1 MHYHGMGKYT
11 KPYAVLAGAIGLWL
25 AGASGWAVW
34 AAQGDDTTQV
44 STADV
49 IVEANQAKE
58 AAKEESQSTTIISRE
73 DIAAKQAKS
82 VEEIIFNE
90 TGVSRTVDAMGRV
103 GVSIRGAEPRHT
115 LILVDGRP
123 VMGDVGKFNGAGD
136 ELQRL
141 GTENVDHIEIIRGS
155 ASAKYGTD
163 AIGGVVNVVTR
174 KPADTAGIEVNVE
187 GRRVSGDSDV
197 FPYQSGFIRADS
209 GEMGK
214 WKVALYGSKRDI
226 LPVWN
231 HKLVNGTGSSGV
243 GTYGNTRDSLR
254 FFGDIKNIG
263 LSTTYE
269 IDERNKIDFN
279 MDKVEEN
286 LRRTLNNQMLNYK
299 RNGERNTYNLNY
311 SGNDGQKTDWNI
323 SVDYA
328 KLKEDDVGLMQA
340 DGGSAYYGSNMLAS
354 LNNLEHKQWNFKASA
369 NTQVNDE
376 HLLTYGFGYSE
387 EEAEG
392 SRIRNAPTS
401 YTRHI
406 NPYDY
411 DKNLYS
417 VGGVGAPA
425 SSIYDRDLPV
435 DANGIP
441 YYDQTAEW
449 YGYKDSSGK
458 AIAPSYTYEMYEK
471 DNILMNGAPQ
481 VGVNGA
487 TQEKVDAFNSFAN
500 ELLKENGDKIAD
512 PNNKTPVFLVLQ
524 YYGYSIGGQQVLPA
538 ILTWH
543 GKKFQEEAA
552 DRVNRITIGKAKIK
566 KQNFYLQDL
575 WQLNQ
580 NTTISPILR
589 LDHND
594 MFGSNATFNLGL
606 THHLGGNP
614 HRRFKANIG
623 TGYTEPGIGEL
634 YYSWEMY
641 AGMPVEDSVSRLG
654 YWFAGNPNL
663 KPEKSVN
670 FDLGIEGENGKTS
683 GRLDIFHNR
692 IKDYMTVYFT
702 GNLIDFHPTDMFKGW
717 AQPADMIYSFK
728 NIGRAEITGIEAE
741 VKQQFNDHW
750 SGRLGYTYLH
760 AVNKSD
766 PDMPKQLLDRPT
778 HKVDIGL
785 DYTNKNSGWQASLW
799 GSYYINMLDSNSLAN
814 NGNYG
819 YYYGNLDKP
828 KYEFENIKDKRNLYA
843 KKTFGIW
850 NVLVQKQLSKDAKVY
865 FGVDNI
871 FNHHDDDRA
880 LQERVYK
887 MGLNMKFGPDK
898 DTMDTALDKAVGKA
912 EVTPTLDT
920 DWFIKAPFDTTKKE
934 GVELVGDYRAR
945 WNSFT
950 GKDKPSELRVTTV
963 TSVGSALKN
972 SLEKAEHGFEQRLR
986 LGVDARIGDNTN
998 IKVLGS
1004 ASGMQGVDTMHDVS
1018 DSRGFGK
1025 QRLDTVDVTQHAAKW
1040 DFSLG
1045 RLTEPMGVTG
1055 YWFGKEY
1062 DGARAVWTSG
1072 KKQFRLGYGDFS
1084 QSTGIADSAYTHATR
1099 QVFYRPLTKNE
1110 FLGGTD
1116 NSGKAL
1122 NTEYA
1127 GVLERL
1133 LAVGNNLDK
1142 QQKIVQEVLDVIKH
1156 SDTLQNGNSAY
1167 QAISGQQK
1175 FLLGNYSQPIPMYAY
1190 LRQQTIDAAGN
1201 VISDTVSMQG
1211 FTAQIEGKT
1220 MDSFTANFFDDVVK
1234 DNWSY
1239 TYDQYY
1245 QKYVDAGASG
1255 ITKELSNG
1263 TKVVTTFYGYGTYS
1277 GTAQFTKKTGNQYTM
1292 DTDAFSKGYAAMTQ
1306 AEAEQQSIQAV
1317 TSWKDINGQYKTPDN
1332 VRQFLT
1338 VLYNKWTPENN
1349 SSMPLHLM
1357 EALGYMRPV
1366 LGTVLVQDQIPPLDK
1381 AVFAQYK
1388 HQIGDNLGLQAWYLR
1403 SIEDDT
1409 HSIASAHGDSN
1420 DVASFDQLANVIGLG
1435 AAYRLGDKVKL
1446 SYEWGQNRTDFG
1458 RYMNGHTAYN
1468 SSAAIGSTDYFLG
1481 HENGGTPKFWVAR
1494 VDIGKADTDVVGSWN
1509 AFADYKYFE
1518 HGSFFG
1524 GNGTEGVPDRYL
1536 DGILS
1541 FTVGAGYVPAK
1552 DLLIE
1557 AFYTFGAK
1565 GITQRDS
1572 LYGPETFDLGDYTRV
1587 QATWKF

>member
-1 MHYHGMGKYT
+1 MKYQS
-11 KPYAVLAGAIGLWL
+11 VLAAAIVTWL
-25 AGASGWAVW
+25 AGPFVW
-34 AAQGDDTTQV
+34 AADVQSGNQNVTTK
-44 STADV
+44 DV
-49 IVEANQAKE
+49 IVETNQAQE
-58 AAKEESQSTTIISRE
+58 AAKEESQSTTIITRE

-163 AIGGVVNVVTR
+163 AIGGVINVITR
-174 KPADTAGIEVNVE
+174 KPADKAGLEVNVE

-197 FPYQSGFIRADS
+197 FPYQNGFVRADS

-231 HKLVNGTGSSGV
+231 HKLVSGDGSKGTGL
-243 GTYGNTRDSLR
+243 YADKRDSLR

-263 LSTTYE
+263 VSTTYE
-269 IDERNKIDFN
+269 INDRNKIDFN
-279 MDKVEEN
+279 IDKVEES
-286 LRRTLNNQMLNYK
+286 LRRTLNDQMLNYK
-299 RNGERNTYNLNY
+299 RNSERNTYNLNY

-328 KLKEDDVGLMQA
+328 KLKEDDVGLMRKSE
-340 DGGSAYYGSNMLAS
+340 GSAYSGINALVS
-354 LNNLEHKQWNFKASA
+354 LDNLEHKQWNFKASA

-392 SRIRNAPTS
+392 TRIRNAPTS
-401 YTRHI
+401 YTRNI
-406 NPYDY
+406 DPWDY

-417 VGGVGAPA
+417 NGGVGKPA
-425 SSIYDRDLPV
+425 STIYDRDLPV
-435 DANGIP
+435 DENGVP
-441 YYDQTAEW
+441 YYDKTAEW

-458 AIAPSYTYEMYEK
+458 AVAPSYTYEMYLK
-471 DNILMNGAPQ
+471 DDPVMKGAPQ
-481 VGVNGA
+481 VGVNGV
-487 TQEKVDAFNSFAN
+487 TQEHVDAFNRFAD
-500 ELLKENGDKIAD
+500 ELIKENDSKLASYE
-512 PNNKTPVFLVLQ
+512 KTPVMVLMK
-524 YYGYSIGGQQVLPA
+524 YYGMYMGGQQILPPD
-538 ILTWH
+538 LTWH
-543 GKKFQEEAA
+543 GKKFQEEGAN
-552 DRVNRITIGKAKIK
+552 RQNRITIGKAKIK
-566 KQNFYLQDL
+566 KQNFYIQDL
-575 WQLNQ
+575 WQLNDD
-580 NTTISPILR
+580 TTVAPILR
-589 LDHND
+589 LDHSD
-594 MFGSNATFNLGL
+594 MFGTNATFNVGL
-606 THHLGGNP
+606 THHLGGKAN
-614 HRRFKANIG
+614 RRLKANIG

-670 FDLGIEGENGKTS
+670 FDIGIEGESGKTS
-683 GRLDIFHNR
+683 ARFDVFHNR

-702 GNLIDFHPTDMFKGW
+702 GNLIDFHPGDMLQSW

-728 NIGRAEITGIEAE
+728 NIGRAEITGVEAE
-741 VKQQFNDHW
+741 IKQKFNDHW

-760 AVNKSD
+760 AINKSD
-766 PDMPKQLLDRPT
+766 PDMPRQLLDRPT

-785 DYTNKNSGWQASLW
+785 DYINKNSGWQASLW

-819 YYYGNLDKP
+819 YYYGNLDEP
-828 KYEFENIKDKRNLYA
+828 KYEFENLKDKKNLYA

-850 NVLVQKQLSKDAKVY
+850 NILVQKQLSKDAKVY
-865 FGVDNI
+865 VGVDNI

-898 DTMDTALDKAVGKA
+898 DTIDKALDKAVGKA
-912 EVTPTLDT
+912 EVVPTLGE
-920 DWFIKAPFDTTKKE
+920 DWFIKAPFDTSKE
-934 GVELVGDYRAR
+934 TGIELIGDYRVQ

-950 GKDKPSELRVTTV
+950 GKDKPSELRVTKT

-998 IKVLGS
+998 VTILGS
-1004 ASGMQGVDTMHDVS
+1004 ASGMQGVDTKHDVS
-1018 DSRGFGK
+1018 DSRGLGK
-1025 QRLDTVDVTQHAAKW
+1025 QRLDTVDVTQHANKW
-1040 DFSLG
+1040 DFSIG

-1072 KKQFRLGYGDFS
+1072 KNQFRVGYGDFS
-1084 QSTGIADSAYTHATR
+1084 QSTGITDSAYTHATR
-1099 QVFYRPLTKNE
+1099 EVFYRALTKDE
-1110 FLGGTD
+1110 FLGGLDKTGAKP
-1116 NSGKAL
+1116 NP
-1122 NTEYA
+1122 EYA

-1133 LAVGNNLDK
+1133 MAAGDNLEA
-1142 QQKIVQEVLDVIKH
+1142 QQKIVQEVLDIIKAH
-1156 SDTLQNGNSAY
+1156 DTLDDRKSAY
-1167 QAISGQQK
+1167 ETITADKVFS
-1175 FLLGNYSQPIPMYAY
+1175 LGNYSQAIPMYAY
-1190 LRQQTIDAAGN
+1190 LRQQTIDASGKI
-1201 VISDTVSMQG
+1201 ISDTVG
-1211 FTAQIEGKT
+1211 TELFITNKKGTATE
-1220 MDSFTANFFDDVVK
+1220 SFQPDFFSDAIRSE
-1234 DNWSY
+1234 WSD
-1239 TYDQYY
+1239 TYDSKY
-1245 QKYVDAGASG
+1245 QKYVDAGSAG

-1263 TKVVTTFYGYGTYS
+1263 NKVVTTFYGYGTYT
-1277 GTAQFTKKTGNQYTM
+1277 GAGQFTKSGTQYTM
-1292 DTDAFSKGYAAMTQ
+1292 DTEEFAKGYTSMTQ
-1306 AEAEQQSIQAV
+1306 AEAQQKSVKSPLA
-1317 TSWKDINGQYKTPDN
+1317 WKTINGQYKTPDN
-1332 VRQFLT
+1332 VRAFLT
-1338 VLYNKWTPENN
+1338 DVYGNWEPEGD
-1349 SSMPLHLM
+1349 STMPLHLM

-1366 LGTVLVQDQIPPLDK
+1366 LGTVLVQDQIPPIDK
-1381 AVFAQYK
+1381 AAFAQYK
-1388 HQIGDNLGLQAWYLR
+1388 HQFGDNFGVQAWYLR
-1403 SIEDDT
+1403 SVGDDT
-1409 HSIASAHGDSN
+1409 HTFTAAHGDAN
-1420 DVASFDQLANVIGLG
+1420 DTASFDQLANVIGIG
-1435 AAYRLGDKVKL
+1435 AAYRLGDTVKI

-1458 RYMNGHTAYN
+1458 RYMNGHTVVDYQQ
-1468 SSAAIGSTDYFLG
+1468 GSTTTQDQFTFLG
-1481 HENGGTPKFWVAR
+1481 RESGGTPKFWVAR
-1494 VDIGKADTDVVGSWN
+1494 VDIGKSDTNVVGSWN

-1524 GNGTEGVPDRYL
+1524 GNGTDSLPDRYL
-1536 DGILS
+1536 DGIRS

-1552 DLLIE
+1552 NLLIE
-1557 AFYTFGAK
+1557 GFYTFGAK
-1565 GITQRDS
+1565 GISQRDS
-1572 LYGPETFDLGDYTRV
+1572 LYGPEHFDLGDYTRLQV
-1587 QATWKF
+1587 TYKF